1 MAATQIS
8 CRGYDPENMHWTTVH
23 PAETAGPVSAT
34 VTPAATGGPDS
45 ARFRS
50 AALNAAVLRRAQDQ
64 ALKPASVDAAGV
76 HAGNQQS
83 PAPRAAGRSRRLL
96 TKWKPPVIP
105 KPAPDDYVVV
115 IKPRTRV
122 SLHETFQETG
132 YGRAFTALLGAQ
144 PATDLTIIPVR
155 EQNLIIVHTAK
166 PELADRIIGEF
177 ELNGPD
183 GKVPLVGHLRQD
195 DKDVCYGVIT
205 VRNSETTDSLRT
217 RLQWRFGT
225 IVEVRKF
232 GTSNKARLTFAGTEK
247 PRFVHYDS
255 ELVQVRPYQR
265 TIPACRHC
273 GVVGHRVDACP
284 GQRLDRCSL
293 CGQQA
298 LLVEGERAPHQCNPK
313 CSVCGAAHATGG
325 PACTAKYRAIQPT
338 QAERGRKSK
347 RNRRKRGKRRPDKL
361 KAKAADQAMNQ
372 PVNSST
378 GSQGKPPAAPP
389 PPQAGAAKPL
399 GPPQNGGSKTW
410 ATVVKQHSQ

>member
-23 PAETAGPVSAT
+23 PAETA
-34 VTPAATGGPDS
+34 GPDS

-122 SLHETFQETG
+122 SLYETFQETG
-132 YGRAFTALLGAQ
+132 YGRVFTALLGAQ
-144 PATDLTIIPVR
+144 PATDLTIIP
-155 EQNLIIVHTAK
+155 
-166 PELADRIIGEF
+166 
-177 ELNGPD
+177 
-183 GKVPLVGHLRQD
+183 
-195 DKDVCYGVIT
+195 
-205 VRNSETTDSLRT
+205 
-217 RLQWRFGT
+217 
-225 IVEVRKF
+225 
-232 GTSNKARLTFAGTEK
+232 
-247 PRFVHYDS
+247 
-255 ELVQVRPYQR
+255 
-265 TIPACRHC
+265 
-273 GVVGHRVDACP
+273 
-284 GQRLDRCSL
+284 
-293 CGQQA
+293 
-298 LLVEGERAPHQCNPK
+298 
-313 CSVCGAAHATGG
+313 
-325 PACTAKYRAIQPT
+325 PT

-361 KAKAADQAMNQ
+361 KAKAADQAMDQ

-389 PPQAGAAKPL
+389 PPQAGAEKPL